1 MNALS
6 ALTARMLRTR
16 WLVRAP
22 VYLYRFGFG
31 FVFGHRML
39 LLQHR
44 GRRSG
49 LPRHTVL
56 EVVDHPTPD
65 TYVIVSGFGEASQ
78 WYRNLI
84 ADPHVRISIGR
95 RRNAPAVATLL
106 APNTAEATL
115 AHYAAQHPRTWD
127 RLRHTL
133 EKALHTDDLR
143 LPMFAVALS
152 STSKQTR
159 LSD

>member
-6 ALTARMLRTR
+6 ALAARMLRTR

-56 EVVDHPTPD
+56 EVVDHPRPD

-95 RRNAPAVATLL
+95 CRHAPAVATLL

-115 AHYAAQHPRTWD
+115 ARYAAQHPRTWD

-133 EKALHTDDLR
+133 EKALPTDDLQ

>member
-1 MNALS
+1 VNALS
-6 ALTARMLRTR
+6 ALTARILRTR
-16 WLVRAP
+16 RLVRAP
-22 VYLYRFGFG
+22 MYLYRFGFG

-39 LLQHR
+39 LLEHR

-49 LPRHTVL
+49 LPHHTVL
-56 EVVDHPTPD
+56 EVVEHPTPD

-84 ADPHVRISIGR
+84 ADPRVRISVGR
-95 RRNAPAVATLL
+95 GRNAPAVATLL
-106 APNTAEATL
+106 APDAAETSL
-115 AHYAAQHPRTWD
+115 AHYAAEHPRTWN
-127 RLRHTL
+127 RLRRTL

-143 LPMFAVALS
+143 LPMFAIQLS
-152 STSKQTR
+152 STSEQTR